1 MSRELTEK
9 QRQILQFV
17 VESMDDTGVTP
28 TMREIASRF
37 GFSAPASV
45 RRHLEA
51 LEKKGYIRRHEGRAR
66 GIEPIKEQ
74 VRRLFWQRTG
84 IPLVGQVAAGTPIL
98 AEENIEDVLQLG
110 GLFPMEQ
117 GLFALRVKGD
127 SMIEAGILEGD
138 LLVVRPQPTADVGD
152 IVVAMLGD
160 EGTVKRFGRAGDH
173 IRLEPANKDYFP
185 IITRDARVV
194 GVVVGLVRHL

>member
-1 MSRELTEK
+1 MPRELTEK
-9 QRQILQFV
+9 QRQILEFV
-17 VESMDDTGVTP
+17 VDFMEDKGVTP

-66 GIEPIKEQ
+66 GIEPIRERI
-74 VRRLFWQRTG
+74 RRLFWQRDG
-84 IPLVGQVAAGTPIL
+84 IPLVGQVAAGQPIL
-98 AEENIEDVLQLG
+98 AEENIEDVLQLE
-110 GLFPMEQ
+110 GLFPTEQ

-138 LLVVRPQPTADVGD
+138 LLVVRPQPTANVGD
-152 IVVAMLGD
+152 IVVALLGD

-173 IRLEPANKDYFP
+173 IRLEPANKDYLP
-185 IITRDARVV
+185 IITQDARVV
-194 GVVVGLVRHL
+194 GVVVGLVRHV